1 MKKRS
6 KKPAK
11 AVRDMPLASR
21 SEFHL
26 PVVFGKDLDGK
37 AMECDLAAAPNMF
50 IGGESGHGASPFL
63 HSLICGLAASHSPE
77 EVRFILIDP
86 RSTELDP
93 YAKLPNLIVPII
105 NDRRRIIY
113 GMRWAE
119 SEMESRLKMF
129 SRVMVRNIEEF
140 NSRDRNAPVSDMFG
154 DDTPA
159 ADVPDNMLYIVIVI
173 NGFDKDMAREI
184 KPCILHLAA
193 KGRAA
198 GIHLILATKRIDKW
212 VLLDVLKVHIPIR
225 VAFKTASAKDSKMIL
240 DEAGAESLMGTGDAL
255 VKCPD
260 GVVRHVQTQSIS
272 DAEIDAIV
280 ANCVKSNSAKV
291 AANASKRRDYR
302 TAYKI
307 VVQTQR
313 ASTSHLQRRMGIGY
327 NHAAALIDELV
338 ANGVIGP
345 QKGAMPRKVLVDSL
359 PPPNMAEMEMT
370 IRIPFEDLEDL
381 RQLARDKGC
390 EVDDIASELIRE
402 QLKKIV

>member
-1 MKKRS
+1 MKKRK

-11 AVRDMPLASR
+11 AVLDMTLAGKSA
-21 SEFHL
+21 FHL
-26 PVVFGKDLDGK
+26 PVVLGKDPDGK
-37 AMECDLAAAPNMF
+37 AMECGLATAPNMF
-50 IGGESGHGASPFL
+50 LVGEPRQGASPFL
-63 HSLICGLAASHSPE
+63 HSVICGLAASRSPE
-77 EVRFILIDP
+77 DVHFILIDP
-86 RSTELDP
+86 RFTELAP

-140 NSRDRNAPVSDMFG
+140 NSRDRNAPVSDMLG

-159 ADVPDNMLYIVIVI
+159 ADVPDSMPYIVIVI
-173 NGFDKDMAREI
+173 NGFDKDMAKEI
-184 KPCILHLAA
+184 KPCIQHLAA
-193 KGRAA
+193 KGRVV
-198 GIHLILATKRIDKW
+198 GIHLILAADRVDKW
-212 VLLDVLKVHIPIR
+212 VLPDVLKVNIPFR
-225 VAFKTASAKDSKMIL
+225 VTFKTASAKDSKLIL
-240 DEAGAESLMGTGDAL
+240 DEAGAESLKGTGDAL

-260 GVVRHVQTQSIS
+260 GIVRHVQTPSIS

-280 ANCVKSNSAKV
+280 ANCVKSHSKKV
-291 AANASKRRDYR
+291 SERRDYR
-302 TAYKI
+302 TAYEI
-307 VVQTQR
+307 VVKTQR

-327 NHAAALIDELV
+327 NHAATLIDELE

-359 PPPNMAEMEMT
+359 PPPNMVEMEMT

-381 RQLARDKGC
+381 RQIARDKGC
-390 EVDDIASELIRE
+390 EVDDIASEFIHE